1 MKKITQSLILTALVA
16 FSAGWWFASI
26 HAARTARVYQDALLA
41 NIYAH
46 YYTSAVSAEKKGDWK
61 AAAFFYQQALA
72 ALDRS
77 ASSPFRSIPWTVTF
91 PLRAEILRLLGKQAR
106 HVHSTPKNKGWIHAH
121 LARALERAGK
131 TDQAQTEYAK
141 AALLLKLKS
150 ADDVRN
156 LVTSGRTDTS
166 GVQPTP

>member
-1 MKKITQSLILTALVA
+1 MKKIVPTLLLTSLVA
-16 FSAGWWFASI
+16 FSAGWCLASI
-26 HAARTARVYQDALLA
+26 HAARTARVYHEALLA

-46 YYTSAVSAEKKGDWK
+46 YYTSAVAAEKEGDWD

-106 HVHSTPKNKGWIHAH
+106 HVHGTSKNQGWIHAH

-141 AALLLKLKS
+141 AALLLNLKS
-150 ADDVRN
+150 ADDVRD
-156 LVTSGRTDTS
+156 LMASERPDTS